1 MQKRIISILLVLAL
15 AMLLVAGCRSGKNGE
30 DPPVVEDTTLEGT
43 WRITEQ
49 TYGDEIISFPW
60 DHPTSYPGF
69 LLQVYFQ
76 FKDGVYKVFNEY
88 IPEEKKE
95 KPDVELM
102 IKAKYTVKGDTITL
116 IYEDESGNEEG
127 SEEWKYVITG
137 NKINISCE
145 NINSGQTLFITAV
158 KVADSVV
165 ENAISRDE
173 LSEDHMIL

>member
-1 MQKRIISILLVLAL
+1 
-15 AMLLVAGCRSGKNGE
+15 
-30 DPPVVEDTTLEGT
+30 
-43 WRITEQ
+43 
-49 TYGDEIISFPW
+49 
-60 DHPTSYPGF
+60 
-69 LLQVYFQ
+69 
-76 FKDGVYKVFNEY
+76 
-88 IPEEKKE
+88 
-95 KPDVELM
+95 M

-165 ENAISRDE
+165 ENAISGD
-173 LSEDHMIL
+173 